1 MMRGRIAAVVLASLL
16 SLALQDVHS
25 APVQNANGT
34 QAAGQ
39 SEITRLSAQVAVLYG
54 QDKYDEALVLARR
67 VVDLVEASS
76 TVDALSQVTAYSNL
90 GAIYIA
96 KREGGSAVKAFLRA
110 VEIYETQ
117 KLDRGNARLGNLYVS
132 LGAALIFER
141 DLSKA
146 KLAYESALALAEQSK
161 TRNASRIGGLL
172 FRLGD
177 LSQAQNEETSARA
190 NYRRA
195 LTIYGELARPL
206 TKEERDLLESYFCPL
221 YLLSDPKAENG
232 KYSAKDNLTL
242 SADLRAI
249 LSAPEGVSPKV
260 HLARS
265 NEAREPDPKP
275 FDGVGGVINGKAT
288 RRIVPPYPREAKAE
302 RASGTVF
309 VFVTID
315 EQGNVIEAK
324 ACSRGHMAL
333 QKAAEEAARDW
344 KFSLTTLSGT
354 PVKVTGVIIFN
365 FTPR

>member
-1 MMRGRIAAVVLASLL
+1 MRGIIAAVVLASLL

-25 APVQNANGT
+25 APAQNANGT

-39 SEITRLSAQVAVLYG
+39 SEITRLSAQVAVLYR

-67 VVDLVEASS
+67 VVALVEASS
-76 TVDALSQVTAYSNL
+76 TVDALSRVTAYSNL
-90 GAIYIA
+90 GAIYLA
-96 KREGGSAVKAFLRA
+96 KREGGSAVKAFQRA

-117 KLDRGNARLGNLYVS
+117 KPDRDNARLGNLYVS
-132 LGAALIFER
+132 LGTALIFER
-141 DLSKA
+141 DLNKA
-146 KLAYESALALAEQSK
+146 KQAYENALTLAEQSK
-161 TRNASRIGGLL
+161 PQNAPRIGMML
-172 FRLGD
+172 FRLGEI
-177 LSQAQNEETSARA
+177 SQALNDETPARLYYA
-190 NYRRA
+190 RA
-195 LTIYGELARPL
+195 LTTYSELTRPL
-206 TKEERDLLESYFCPL
+206 TKADRDLLESYFCTL
-221 YLLSDPKAENG
+221 YLISDPKAESG

-249 LSAPEGVSPKV
+249 LSTPEGVSPKD

-288 RRIVPPYPREAKAE
+288 KRIVPLYPPEAKAE

-315 EQGNVIEAK
+315 EQGNVIETK
-324 ACSRGHMAL
+324 ACGRVHMAL
-333 QKAAEEAARDW
+333 QKAAEEAARGW
-344 KFSLTTLSGT
+344 KFAPTTLSGT

-365 FTPR
+365 FIPR